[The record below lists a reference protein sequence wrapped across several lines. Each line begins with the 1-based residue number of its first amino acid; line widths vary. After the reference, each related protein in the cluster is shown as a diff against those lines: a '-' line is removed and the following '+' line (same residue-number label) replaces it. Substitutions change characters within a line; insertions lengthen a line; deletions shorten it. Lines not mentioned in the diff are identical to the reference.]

1 MIPLRCDIDSYI
13 KDMKA
18 DVEDWRYRIE
28 RNENRR
34 DNNQLFEDY
43 VIDEAKARE
52 ILLSIE
58 TKDFSSVVNNV
69 NPRYPNERLY
79 IFGKDVL
86 LVEKYSESE
95 KVVPLYIKFNKLEM
109 KSGSFVIV
117 VSFHEQKRPL
127 TYPFR

>member
-1 MIPLRCDIDSYI
+1 MIPLRCDIDSYV

-43 VIDEAKARE
+43 VIDEAKASE

>member
-1 MIPLRCDIDSYI
+1 MIPLRCDIDSYV

>member
-1 MIPLRCDIDSYI
+1 MELGS
-13 KDMKA
+13 
-18 DVEDWRYRIE
+18 
-28 RNENRR
+28 
-34 DNNQLFEDY
+34 LSY

-127 TYPFR
+127 IYPFR

>member
-1 MIPLRCDIDSYI
+1 VIPLRCDIDSYV

>member
-1 MIPLRCDIDSYI
+1 MIPLRCDIDSYV

-86 LVEKYSESE
+86 LIEKYSESE